1 MTLKT
6 ISAVAPIVGAS
17 GRPAAYFLGWL
28 SSIVDALNAATQL
41 ASAAAPAT
49 LNVVATGGLQRG
61 GSLNDDVGVALYRV
75 KATVAQLPMT
85 GNTPG
90 DWAYA
95 LDGRKPG
102 ESDGA
107 GTGVPVFWSASAWF
121 SIATGFVIT
130 A

>member
-1 MTLKT
+1 MKP
-6 ISAVAPIVGAS
+6 ISAASPIVGAG
-17 GRPAAYFLGWL
+17 GRPSAYFQGWL
-28 SSIVDALNAATQL
+28 SSLVDALNAAAQL
-41 ASAAAPAT
+41 AAAAVPST
-49 LNVVATGGLQRG
+49 LNIVPTGGLQRG
-61 GSLNDDVGVALYRV
+61 GALQGDVGVALYRA

-85 GNTPG
+85 GNAAG

-102 ESDGA
+102 ETNGG

-121 SIATGFVIT
+121 SATSGYEVS